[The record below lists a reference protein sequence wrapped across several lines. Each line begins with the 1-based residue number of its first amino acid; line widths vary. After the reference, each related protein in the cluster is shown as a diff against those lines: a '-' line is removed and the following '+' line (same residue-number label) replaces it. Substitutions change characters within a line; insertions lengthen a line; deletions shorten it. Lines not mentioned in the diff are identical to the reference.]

1 MTDTFVDER
10 RPSVLSN
17 GATLHEQQIPQHDLV
32 IQPIPSRGTVD
43 LPPPQLTAV
52 SADDKFSKEVLE
64 EDQGPDGGFG
74 WFVVLGTFM
83 VQFTAF
89 GTASSWYAL
98 SSFFILCRTCKAQ
111 IFAILKLNEVN
122 DD

>member
-43 LPPPQLTAV
+43 LPPPQLATVTA
-52 SADDKFSKEVLE
+52 ADDKFSKEVLE

-89 GTASSWYAL
+89 GTAASWL
-98 SSFFILCRTCKAQ
+98 TMTDPWIDFSVT
-111 IFAILKLNEVN
+111 
-122 DD
+122 